1 MATDG
6 RSARVYRG
14 RRLLMTLPI
23 TTERL
28 ELRPYR
34 PQDVAQIHG
43 LLYGDPEVR
52 RLTGGVSTLAETW
65 ETIERYIDMQ
75 RRAGYSYWPVVERA
89 TGDLVGEVGLKP
101 LDDEGPEV
109 ELGFAFAAAYW
120 GRGYATEAGRAV
132 LDEAFGQ
139 LGLEQVFA
147 TAREENAASRHV
159 LGKLGF
165 TDANPRQPG
174 GAELLYFVVRR
185 SYS

>member
-1 MATDG
+1 
-6 RSARVYRG
+6 
-14 RRLLMTLPI
+14 MTLPI

-34 PQDVAQIHG
+34 PQDVPQIHA

-52 RLTGGVSTLAETW
+52 ALTGAVSTLVETRA
-65 ETIERYIDMQ
+65 TIERYIDTQ

-89 TGDLVGEVGLKP
+89 TGELVGEAGLKP

-120 GRGYATEAGRAV
+120 GRGYATEAGRGV

-165 TDANPRQPG
+165 ADASPHRSD

-185 SYS
+185 GRS